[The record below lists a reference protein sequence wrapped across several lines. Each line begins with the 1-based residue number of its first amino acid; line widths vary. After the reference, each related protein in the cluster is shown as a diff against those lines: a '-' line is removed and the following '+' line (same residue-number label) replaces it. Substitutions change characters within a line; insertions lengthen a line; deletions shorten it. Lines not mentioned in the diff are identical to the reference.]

1 MKPTLLGDDDE
12 LPEDFCPS
20 GYQMVVVN
28 DFKDVDMRE
37 VIRAMPA
44 DGRSMIL
51 LAEQSR
57 DAVEVSEFASGRVH

>member
-12 LPEDFCPS
+12 LPEDYAIP

-44 DGRSMIL
+44 DGKSMIVMG
-51 LAEQSR
+51 EPSR
-57 DAVEVSEFASGRVH
+57 NAVEVSEFVSGRVH